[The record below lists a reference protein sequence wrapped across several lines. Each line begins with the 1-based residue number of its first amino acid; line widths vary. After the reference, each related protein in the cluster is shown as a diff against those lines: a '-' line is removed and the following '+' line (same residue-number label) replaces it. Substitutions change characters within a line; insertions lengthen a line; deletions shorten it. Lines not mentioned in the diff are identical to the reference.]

1 MPGLRRASARV
12 TTRTGDGGETSLFGK
27 DRVRKTDP
35 RITALGD
42 LDEAQSAIGAA
53 RSLAPR
59 STLGRELLELQR
71 GLYVAMSE
79 VATPREDLA
88 RLPQR
93 IDTAAVERLDA
104 VLEAVKQRVRI
115 EGRFVI
121 PGETRIAAAVDLA
134 RTVTRRAERSVVA
147 CVDAG
152 TVAAEPLL
160 PWLNR
165 ASDLLFVL
173 ARAAEGPARPA
184 KAGPKRASAKPATRS
199 RRPRA

>member
-93 IDTAAVERLDA
+93 IDAAAVARLDV
-104 VLEAVKQRVRI
+104 VLEAVKKRVRI

-152 TVAAEPLL
+152 TVAADPLL

-184 KAGPKRASAKPATRS
+184 KTAATRTTKGT
-199 RRPRA
+199 RRRTT